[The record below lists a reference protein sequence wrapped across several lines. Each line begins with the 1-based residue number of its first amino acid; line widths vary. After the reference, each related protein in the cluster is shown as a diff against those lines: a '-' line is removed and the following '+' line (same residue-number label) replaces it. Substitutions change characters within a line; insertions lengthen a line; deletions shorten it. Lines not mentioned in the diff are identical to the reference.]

1 MSRRYNIVHYY
12 EQQTTSQWDDKEA
25 WASKMSEMLNLIAG
39 YFIFVGSSQLSVYFI
54 VGLSVVITSHA
65 NKQ

>member
-1 MSRRYNIVHYY
+1 
-12 EQQTTSQWDDKEA
+12 
-25 WASKMSEMLNLIAG
+25 MSEMLNLIAG